1 VRPKKQIATLGEE
14 EEEEEEERVDVVVVM
29 VFLSVEEEERSKNN
43 KKRIFI
49 SAGWMCGGGL
59 GGVCSKL
66 AGRRMVTGMDLVQR
80 EVNHGG
86 PEQIALK
93 PWNWSGV

>member
-14 EEEEEEERVDVVVVM
+14 EERVDVVVAM

-49 SAGWMCGGGL
+49 LAGGCVASAFGGL
-59 GGVCSKL
+59 GDVCSKL
-66 AGRRMVTGMDLVQR
+66 ARRRDGDRQR
-80 EVNHGG
+80 EVNRGG

-93 PWNWSGV
+93 PWNWSRV